1 MFVAP
6 RKPYIKPKQEM
17 TPLFWSKIVLPTEPI
32 ALLAANLASVNLEDV
47 ATKPLTT
54 YVLLIQSLF
63 PIRSSQF
70 DNKKY

>member
-17 TPLFWSKIVLPTEPI
+17 TPLFWSKILLPTEPT
-32 ALLAANLASVNLEDV
+32 ALLAPNLASVNLDDA
-47 ATKPLTT
+47 ATETLTT
-54 YVLLIQSLF
+54 YVLFILSLF
-63 PIRSSQF
+63 PIRSSQS